1 MKSRKHKKIIICTA
15 AVLAVT
21 GGAGAAIWQ
30 YQAKQKPQAPEQK
43 NQASK
48 ATAEVSSLS
57 NTIVGTGNLEA
68 DTPVSLKI
76 PSGIT
81 ISEVK
86 VESGDHVSKGDALA
100 TVDSVSVLST
110 IEEVEEQIDSLDAQ
124 IAENQEADEEETIT
138 ASVSGRVKKIYIEEG
153 ETLADCMLEN
163 GALMLLSIDGKLA
176 VDLEKTEAEVSQGE
190 TVTVTLSSE
199 TQVEGTV
206 ESVENHFCTVT
217 LTDSGVGMGDTTV
230 ITNEAG
236 ETVGSGITYIHQPL
250 EVTGTMGSVTD
261 ISVSEDQAVESG
273 DTLLTL
279 EEDSQTVEYAVLHAQ
294 REALSQ
300 TLTEL
305 LALSKDG
312 TITATMDGTIE
323 DVYVSEEDTEDTAQ
337 STSTSGGTAVQAVN
351 MSYRSSASSSY
362 TGNSGGSSVK
372 LLKLGTSS
380 ASAAEE
386 IMEPMPEAE
395 NQETEGT
402 EETEDAEET
411 EETERQTLYLSIG
424 DAASGNAQML
434 GIVSP
439 KEGEAAQTSISTS
452 DGSYTGSISWNPGD
466 AAFLPGVTYQAGV
479 TLLAGTGYS
488 FAADSISQT
497 SSGVLSGI
505 SLSED
510 GTSLSFTLTFPELG
524 GSVEEQEETNQDS
537 SQSQEENG
545 SDMEEG
551 KTENGEVNQQNEEN
565 SGNGMAPSN
574 GGGSA
579 GSSSGS
585 MGGAS
590 QGGTSATQ
598 SGSSDQTED
607 TDTKDSSSS
616 QYSTDTTAFTISG
629 DDTMLLSVS
638 VDELDINSVS
648 KGQQAEVTFDAIEEA
663 FEGTV
668 TKVGNTASASG
679 GVAKY
684 TVEISIPKQE
694 EMKAGMNASATI
706 VIEERENVVTIPVN
720 ALQERGEEVFV
731 YTEQEE
737 DGTLSGEQKVVT
749 GLSDGENVE
758 ITEGLSEGD
767 VVYYQKTG
775 SQNTSSQ
782 MEGMP
787 GGEMSGDRQN
797 REMGGGPGGN
807 QNNSGMGGSMGTPPE
822 R

>member
-1 MKSRKHKKIIICTA
+1 M
-15 AVLAVT
+15 
-21 GGAGAAIWQ
+21 
-30 YQAKQKPQAPEQK
+30 
-43 NQASK
+43 
-48 ATAEVSSLS
+48 
-57 NTIVGTGNLEA
+57 
-68 DTPVSLKI
+68 
-76 PSGIT
+76 
-81 ISEVK
+81 
-86 VESGDHVSKGDALA
+86 
-100 TVDSVSVLST
+100 
-110 IEEVEEQIDSLDAQ
+110 
-124 IAENQEADEEETIT
+124 
-138 ASVSGRVKKIYIEEG
+138 KKIYIEEG

-176 VDLEKTEAEVSQGE
+176 VDLEKKEAEVSQGE
-190 TVTVTLSSE
+190 TVTVTLSSG

-206 ESVENHFCTVT
+206 ESVENHSSTVT
-217 LTDSGVGMGDTTV
+217 LTDSGVGMGDTAV

-402 EETEDAEET
+402 EETE
-411 EETERQTLYLSIG
+411 ETERQTLYLSIG

-524 GSVEEQEETNQDS
+524 G
-537 SQSQEENG
+537 
-545 SDMEEG
+545 
-551 KTENGEVNQQNEEN
+551 KCRR
-565 SGNGMAPSN
+565 A
-574 GGGSA
+574 
-579 GSSSGS
+579 
-585 MGGAS
+585 
-590 QGGTSATQ
+590 
-598 SGSSDQTED
+598 
-607 TDTKDSSSS
+607 
-616 QYSTDTTAFTISG
+616 
-629 DDTMLLSVS
+629 
-638 VDELDINSVS
+638 
-648 KGQQAEVTFDAIEEA
+648 
-663 FEGTV
+663 
-668 TKVGNTASASG
+668 
-679 GVAKY
+679 
-684 TVEISIPKQE
+684 
-694 EMKAGMNASATI
+694 
-706 VIEERENVVTIPVN
+706 
-720 ALQERGEEVFV
+720 
-731 YTEQEE
+731 
-737 DGTLSGEQKVVT
+737 
-749 GLSDGENVE
+749 
-758 ITEGLSEGD
+758 
-767 VVYYQKTG
+767 
-775 SQNTSSQ
+775 
-782 MEGMP
+782 
-787 GGEMSGDRQN
+787 
-797 REMGGGPGGN
+797 GGN
-807 QNNSGMGGSMGTPPE
+807 KSGFFPVTRRE
-822 R
+822 WQ

>member
-1 MKSRKHKKIIICTA
+1 MKSRKHKKIIICTAAA

-86 VESGDHVSKGDALA
+86 VESGDHVSKGDVLA

-176 VDLEKTEAEVSQGE
+176 VDLEKTEAEVYQGE
-190 TVTVTLSSE
+190 TVTVTLSSG

-206 ESVENHFCTVT
+206 GSVENHSCTVT
-217 LTDSGVGMGDTTV
+217 LTDSGVGMGDTAV

-236 ETVGSGITYIHQPL
+236 ETVGSGITYIHQLL

-261 ISVSEDQAVESG
+261 VSVSEDEAVESG

-402 EETEDAEET
+402 EEI

-466 AAFLPGVTYQAGV
+466 AAFLPEAWEAPLREVRLQHR
-479 TLLAGTGYS
+479 
-488 FAADSISQT
+488 ADLRI
-497 SSGVLSGI
+497 
-505 SLSED
+505 
-510 GTSLSFTLTFPELG
+510 
-524 GSVEEQEETNQDS
+524 
-537 SQSQEENG
+537 
-545 SDMEEG
+545 
-551 KTENGEVNQQNEEN
+551 
-565 SGNGMAPSN
+565 
-574 GGGSA
+574 
-579 GSSSGS
+579 
-585 MGGAS
+585 
-590 QGGTSATQ
+590 
-598 SGSSDQTED
+598 
-607 TDTKDSSSS
+607 
-616 QYSTDTTAFTISG
+616 
-629 DDTMLLSVS
+629 
-638 VDELDINSVS
+638 
-648 KGQQAEVTFDAIEEA
+648 
-663 FEGTV
+663 
-668 TKVGNTASASG
+668 
-679 GVAKY
+679 
-684 TVEISIPKQE
+684 
-694 EMKAGMNASATI
+694 
-706 VIEERENVVTIPVN
+706 R
-720 ALQERGEEVFV
+720 
-731 YTEQEE
+731 
-737 DGTLSGEQKVVT
+737 
-749 GLSDGENVE
+749 
-758 ITEGLSEGD
+758 
-767 VVYYQKTG
+767 QKTQIQRTAG
-775 SQNTSSQ
+775 RS
-782 MEGMP
+782 
-787 GGEMSGDRQN
+787 DL
-797 REMGGGPGGN
+797 
-807 QNNSGMGGSMGTPPE
+807 
-822 R
+822 

>member
-86 VESGDHVSKGDALA
+86 VESGDHVSKGDVLA

-176 VDLEKTEAEVSQGE
+176 V
-190 TVTVTLSSE
+190 
-199 TQVEGTV
+199 
-206 ESVENHFCTVT
+206 ESVENHSSTVT
-217 LTDSGVGMGDTTV
+217 LTDSGVGMGDTAV

-402 EETEDAEET
+402 EETE
-411 EETERQTLYLSIG
+411 ETERQTLYLSIG

-551 KTENGEVNQQNEEN
+551 KTENGEINQQNEEN
-565 SGNGMAPSN
+565 SGNGMTPSN

-607 TDTKDSSSS
+607 ADTKDSSSS

-684 TVEISIPKQE
+684 TAEISIPKQE
-694 EMKAGMNASATI
+694 EMKASMNASVTI

-775 SQNTSSQ
+775 NQNTSSQ

-797 REMGGGPGGN
+797 REMGGRPGGN

>member
-30 YQAKQKPQAPEQK
+30 YQAKQKLQAPEQK

-86 VESGDHVSKGDALA
+86 VESGDHVSKGDVLA

-190 TVTVTLSSE
+190 TVTVTLSSG

-206 ESVENHFCTVT
+206 ESVENHSSTVT
-217 LTDSGVGMGDTTV
+217 LTDSGVGMGDTAV

-337 STSTSGGTAVQAVN
+337 STSTSGGIAVQAVN

-402 EETEDAEET
+402 EETE
-411 EETERQTLYLSIG
+411 RQTLYLSIG

-434 GIVSP
+434 RIVSP

-524 GSVEEQEETNQDS
+524 GSVEEQVLLPEAWEAPLREVRLQHRADLRIR
-537 SQSQEENG
+537 Q
-545 SDMEEG
+545 
-551 KTENGEVNQQNEEN
+551 KTQIQRT
-565 SGNGMAPSN
+565 ALLPSTAQIPQPLRFPEMIPCFFL
-574 GGGSA
+574 SVWM
-579 GSSSGS
+579 SWISILFP
-585 MGGAS
+585 
-590 QGGTSATQ
+590 
-598 SGSSDQTED
+598 
-607 TDTKDSSSS
+607 KDS
-616 QYSTDTTAFTISG
+616 
-629 DDTMLLSVS
+629 
-638 VDELDINSVS
+638 
-648 KGQQAEVTFDAIEEA
+648 
-663 FEGTV
+663 
-668 TKVGNTASASG
+668 
-679 GVAKY
+679 
-684 TVEISIPKQE
+684 
-694 EMKAGMNASATI
+694 
-706 VIEERENVVTIPVN
+706 R
-720 ALQERGEEVFV
+720 
-731 YTEQEE
+731 
-737 DGTLSGEQKVVT
+737 QK
-749 GLSDGENVE
+749 
-758 ITEGLSEGD
+758 
-767 VVYYQKTG
+767 
-775 SQNTSSQ
+775 
-782 MEGMP
+782 
-787 GGEMSGDRQN
+787 
-797 REMGGGPGGN
+797 
-807 QNNSGMGGSMGTPPE
+807 
-822 R
+822 